1 MKLVLKTVLPI
12 AFICGIP
19 ATQAA
24 TSDGKIWGFCGLVTC
39 SGLCCTNLSS
49 KAYQLYNFQMT
60 KPAPKIYRTTN
71 WSSYMSSILRKIN

>member
-1 MKLVLKTVLPI
+1 MKLVLKTVLTI

-39 SGLCCTNLSS
+39 SGLLLHKPTIKGLS
-49 KAYQLYNFQMT
+49 T
-60 KPAPKIYRTTN
+60 I
-71 WSSYMSSILRKIN
+71 